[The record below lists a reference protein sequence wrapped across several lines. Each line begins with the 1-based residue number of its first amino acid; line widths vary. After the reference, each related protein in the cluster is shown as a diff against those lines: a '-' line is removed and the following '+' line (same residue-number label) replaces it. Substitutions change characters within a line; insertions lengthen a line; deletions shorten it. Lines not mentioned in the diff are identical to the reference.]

1 MDKRFKAT
9 DGERFA
15 DVEIRNYGRQDFAG
29 LIALQ
34 AECFPPPYPSELW
47 WNEAQLTE
55 HATRFP
61 EGALCAVA
69 DGRIV
74 GSMTALRVH
83 MEEIRK
89 HDWASVTDGG
99 YIRTHRPDGETLY
112 VVDICVSPAYRK
124 FGLGRWLMQ
133 SMYETVVH
141 LGCDRL
147 LGGGRMPGYG
157 AVADRM
163 TPEQYVAEVVAGSR
177 RDPVVTFLLR
187 CGRLPVG
194 VARDYLDDE
203 ESAGCAALMEWRN
216 PFIARTN
223 TYRNRGTH

>member
-1 MDKRFKAT
+1 MAT
-9 DGERFA
+9 DGNRIET
-15 DVEIRNYGRQDFAG
+15 VVVRNYGKDDFAG
-29 LIALQ
+29 MIALQ

-47 WNEAQLTE
+47 WNEAQLAE
-55 HATRFP
+55 HVTRFP
-61 EGALCAVA
+61 EGALCAEIG
-69 DGRIV
+69 GRIV
-74 GSMTALRVH
+74 GSMTGLRIRAD
-83 MEEIRK
+83 EIVK
-89 HDWASVTDGG
+89 HDWASVTDNG

-157 AVADRM
+157 AVADRI
-163 TPEQYVAEVVAGSR
+163 TPDEYVTEVLQGKR
-177 RDPVVTFLLR
+177 RDPVVSFLLR
-187 CGRLPVG
+187 CGRMPVG
-194 VARDYLDDE
+194 TVAGYLDDE

-216 PFIARTN
+216 PFKPAEPS
-223 TYRNRGTH
+223 